1 MLILSFFSSF
11 VAANFSIAKP
21 QWTQHI
27 QAMKEITFQ
36 VTPDRE
42 TGGYVARWD
51 DADNGGIT
59 TQGDSFEE
67 LDHMVSD
74 AVKGYFE
81 PRKHP
86 RRVRLHFVED
96 PELLLA

>member
-1 MLILSFFSSF
+1 M
-11 VAANFSIAKP
+11 N
-21 QWTQHI
+21 
-27 QAMKEITFQ
+27 EITFQ
-36 VTPDRE
+36 VTPCHE

-51 DADNGGIT
+51 DANGGGVT

-67 LDHMVSD
+67 LDRMVSD

-81 PRKHP
+81 PGQHP

-96 PELLLA
+96 PALELA